1 MHRFFVPPDRI
12 RHRFVEFDADQAHQM
27 RRVLRLRPGDRV
39 TALEGTG
46 RQYEVTLEEV
56 GNARATGRAADPLA
70 ATGEPAARLTL
81 YQSLLRR
88 EKFEWVLQKGTEIGV
103 AAFVP
108 VITRRS
114 LVRDAEDVGPEKLDR
129 WRRIIRE
136 AAEQSG
142 RGLLPALSP
151 PIAFAAAIEG
161 ARAAD
166 VALIAWEGETRH
178 TIGETLG
185 ARAAVAEIA
194 LFIGDESFTGNPAA
208 LPREVREVVSR
219 EVSIHVG
226 GTGRPEIR
234 EVISREISLLIT
246 NGPPAGQGLAGDE
259 FRHLREPAPRH
270 D

>member
-39 TALEGTG
+39 TALDGTG

-142 RGLLPALSP
+142 RGLLPVLSP
-151 PIAFAAAIEG
+151 PIALAEAAG

-166 VALIAWEGETRH
+166 VALIAWEGETQR
-178 TIGETLG
+178 TIGETLEG
-185 ARAAVAEIA
+185 RATVGEIA
-194 LFIGDESFTGNPAA
+194 LFIGPEGGYDEEEVRLAESCGAVPVSLGGRILRTETAAVVGAA
-208 LPREVREVVSR
+208 LVLHRLGEL
-219 EVSIHVG
+219 G
-226 GTGRPEIR
+226 
-234 EVISREISLLIT
+234 
-246 NGPPAGQGLAGDE
+246 
-259 FRHLREPAPRH
+259 
-270 D
+270 